1 MRAQLLKILHPA
13 AFLAALIA
21 PLAHASESVATGDGA
36 LQARGSVDF
45 QVRIPAVMRLALL
58 DHPAT
63 VQVTEADTAAGELL
77 VEGPQVLVIAN
88 NPRGYTLQTELAAPF
103 SEAVIEGLVRLV
115 QVSSG
120 GGAVPMPSMVGQS
133 RPQPRRV
140 KYRFNLAKG
149 TTPGVYAWPLALS
162 VVHP

>member
-1 MRAQLLKILHPA
+1 MTLRMLQPA
-13 AFLAALIA
+13 VFLAAVIA
-21 PLAHASESVATGDGA
+21 PPAYAAESVATGLGS
-36 LQARGSVDF
+36 LQANASVDF
-45 QVRIPAVMRLALL
+45 QVRIPAVMRLALI

-63 VQVTEADTAAGELL
+63 LQVTEADSAAGEVQ

-88 NPRGYTLQTELAAPF
+88 DPRGYTLQTELSAPF
-103 SEAVIEGLVRLV
+103 AEAAIEGLALPV
-115 QVSSG
+115 QVGSG